1 MLFTMRVPLDR
12 LPAKTRAMLCE
23 VKRIYGFAD
32 LADVLRWLLE
42 PDLTGMVTDASD
54 RWIKGAR
61 KRQAYQLLDDP
72 DSVLNELL

>member
-12 LPAKTRAMLCE
+12 LAAKTRAMLCE

-42 PDLTGMVTDASD
+42 PDLTGTVTDEVG
-54 RWIKGAR
+54 RRVKVAR
-61 KRQAYQLLDDP
+61 KRQAYQLLDHP
-72 DSVLNELL
+72 DSEF

>member
-12 LPAKTRAMLCE
+12 LPAKTRAMLYE

-42 PDLTGMVTDASD
+42 PEITETVTKKL
-54 RWIKGAR
+54 RKNIKYAR
-61 KRQAYQLLDDP
+61 SYEVHHVPEDD
-72 DSVLNELL
+72 EE

>member
-12 LPAKTRAMLCE
+12 LPAKTRAMLYE

-42 PDLTGMVTDASD
+42 PDLTSTVTKKL
-54 RWIKGAR
+54 RKNIKYAR
-61 KRQAYQLLDDP
+61 SYEAHHVPEDD
-72 DSVLNELL
+72 EE

>member
-12 LPAKTRAMLCE
+12 LPAKTRAMLYE

-42 PDLTGMVTDASD
+42 PDLTGMVTDEVG
-54 RWIKGAR
+54 RRVKVAR
-61 KRQAYQLLDDP
+61 KRQAYQLLNHP
-72 DSVLNELL
+72 DSEC

>member
-12 LPAKTRAMLCE
+12 LPAKTRAMLYE

-42 PDLTGMVTDASD
+42 PDLTGMVTDAAN

-61 KRQAYQLLDDP
+61 PLQMWGPRPLH
-72 DSVLNELL
+72 

>member
-32 LADVLRWLLE
+32 LADVFRWLLE
-42 PDLTGMVTDASD
+42 PDLTDTVTDEVG
-54 RWIKGAR
+54 RRLKVAR
-61 KRQAYQLLDDP
+61 KRQAYQLLDHP
-72 DSVLNELL
+72 DSEF

>member
-42 PDLTGMVTDASD
+42 PDLTGTVTDEVG
-54 RWIKGAR
+54 RRVKVAR
-61 KRQAYQLLDDP
+61 KRQAYQLLDHP
-72 DSVLNELL
+72 DSEC

>member
-12 LPAKTRAMLCE
+12 LPAKTRAMLYE

-42 PDLTGMVTDASD
+42 PDLIGTVTDEVG
-54 RWIKGAR
+54 RRVKVAR
-61 KRQAYQLLDDP
+61 KRQAYQFLDDP
-72 DSVLNELL
+72 DSEC